1 LITIAYKFTAQ
12 VTGATDD
19 DIITASEE
27 IIYKIQ
33 DGYTSGSNGGEDSD
47 YSFDLSEV
55 EAD

>member
-1 LITIAYKFTAQ
+1 MAYKFTAQ
-12 VTGATDD
+12 ATGETDD
-19 DIITASEE
+19 DIITALEE